1 MSNLRVK
8 LNSSGVRELLR
19 SPEAKAICEK
29 YANDACQR
37 LGEGHVVST
46 HTGPSR
52 VNASVYAQ
60 SSKAKRD
67 NMNNNTLLKALRGGA

>member
-1 MSNLRVK
+1 MPNLRVE
-8 LNSSGVRELLR
+8 LNYSGVRELLR

-37 LGEGHVVST
+37 LGEGHIVST
-46 HTGPSR
+46 YTGPSR

-67 NMNNNTLLKALRGGA
+67 NMKNNTLLKALGGGA